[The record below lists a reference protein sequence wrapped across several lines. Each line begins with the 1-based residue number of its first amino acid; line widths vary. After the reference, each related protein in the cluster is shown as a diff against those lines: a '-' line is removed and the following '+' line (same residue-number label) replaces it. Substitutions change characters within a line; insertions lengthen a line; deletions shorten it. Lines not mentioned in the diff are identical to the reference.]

1 MISSTE
7 DAERFFH
14 ISGFRISTIS
24 YNGTSIGLPSIV
36 AHANFATFV
45 VGGFQKMLNKGW
57 VGEVSLDAIANNLN
71 FGTSVIIQ
79 TSNDGVTWSD
89 QAAATTNRRLVY
101 TNSTPYTIGNYLR
114 VLLRSNSGTASTS
127 ELQCRFS
134 NLKITG
140 IDGSLRDFYY
150 NKNLI
155 IDYNGNVGIGT
166 TNPSSSLT
174 VQNSGGNNSYALRVS
189 GNNTEKNYIG
199 GIFDTHVAGTD
210 RSAGA
215 LALSESSS
223 TASVWISAYPGS
235 NSHINNGGNVG
246 IGTSS
251 PGAKLE
257 LNGADNKSVSMRF
270 RHQSFNGSSG
280 ALTELKS
287 IGSNLTYGTDFTIS
301 NRDSNGAF
309 QERLRVDFAGNVGI
323 GTATPLATLAVQ
335 DSSHGG
341 SIQIGSSSGE
351 DQYQYINL
359 ANNWQIGKNVSTA
372 NPIGQAGS
380 LYIYNIDQSKTN
392 LCITSDGNVGI
403 GTTNPVHKLH
413 IDAGTLY
420 AVTRSVVDNFSWDM
434 GVAGSTA
441 SNADLRGKFYMWDAT
456 NSQARFVIDST
467 GNVGIGTTN
476 PVSAHGRDS
485 VLVVGGGSSFESSGI
500 TLGTGSSYANG
511 PYEILTSSEG
521 SHASFKISDGTI
533 NRLTIKSNGNVG
545 IGTTSPINGKLEV
558 LGASSGLN
566 KTEHVDIAITQDANF
581 TASKVQ
587 LRSGVTSGTNPY
599 FAILTRNNNG
609 IPTEQGVVKERMR
622 ITSAG
627 NVGIGTADPGTN
639 KLYVNGNIFANGT
652 ITPTSDDRVKHNEQT
667 IVGAIEILGKLTPK
681 KYIKTT
687 EMYDADH
694 DFELDANGDP
704 VDENGEPVAH
714 AIEAGVIA
722 QKVLEVPEL
731 AFTVSPEGVDEDGNV
746 TSPHGLNYN
755 SLFTYAIAA
764 IQEQQQLIEDLK
776 SRIETL
782 ES

>member
-7 DAERFFH
+7 DAEQFFH

-36 AHANFATFV
+36 AHANYAAFV

-114 VLLRSNSGTASTS
+114 VLLVSNSGTANASQS
-127 ELQCRFS
+127 QCRFS

-155 IDYNGNVGIGT
+155 IDNNGNVGIGT
-166 TNPSSSLT
+166 TNPSAKLVIEGVTNNQSQLKITNQNVGRTVVLSANADEPACPFVGSST
-174 VQNSGGNNSYALRVS
+174 NDSFAIYTNNSAKML
-189 GNNTEKNYIG
+189 
-199 GIFDTHVAGTD
+199 
-210 RSAGA
+210 
-215 LALSESSS
+215 
-223 TASVWISAYPGS
+223 
-235 NSHINNGGNVG
+235 IN
-246 IGTSS
+246 
-251 PGAKLE
+251 P
-257 LNGADNKSVSMRF
+257 
-270 RHQSFNGSSG
+270 
-280 ALTELKS
+280 
-287 IGSNLTYGTDFTIS
+287 
-301 NRDSNGAF
+301 
-309 QERLRVDFAGNVGI
+309 AGNVGI
-323 GTATPLATLAVQ
+323 GATNPINGKLEVLGGSSGAAKTEHVDIAITQDANLTASKVQLRSGVTSGSNPYFAILTRNNNGIATEPGAIKERMRITSAGNVGIGATNPLATLAVQ

-351 DQYQYINL
+351 GQYQYINL

-372 NPIGQAGS
+372 NAIGQAGS

-403 GTTNPVHKLH
+403 GTTNPV
-413 IDAGTLY
+413 
-420 AVTRSVVDNFSWDM
+420 
-434 GVAGSTA
+434 
-441 SNADLRGKFYMWDAT
+441 
-456 NSQARFVIDST
+456 
-467 GNVGIGTTN
+467 
-476 PVSAHGRDS
+476 SAHDRDS

-533 NRLTIKSNGNVG
+533 NRLIIKSNGNVG
-545 IGTTSPINGKLEV
+545 IGTTN
-558 LGASSGLN
+558 
-566 KTEHVDIAITQDANF
+566 
-581 TASKVQ
+581 
-587 LRSGVTSGTNPY
+587 
-599 FAILTRNNNG
+599 
-609 IPTEQGVVKERMR
+609 
-622 ITSAG
+622 
-627 NVGIGTADPGTN
+627 PGTN

-652 ITPTSDDRVKHNEQT
+652 IAPTSDDRVKHNEQT

-764 IQEQQQLIEDLK
+764 IQEQQQLIESQQSTINDLV
-776 SRIETL
+776 SRVESL